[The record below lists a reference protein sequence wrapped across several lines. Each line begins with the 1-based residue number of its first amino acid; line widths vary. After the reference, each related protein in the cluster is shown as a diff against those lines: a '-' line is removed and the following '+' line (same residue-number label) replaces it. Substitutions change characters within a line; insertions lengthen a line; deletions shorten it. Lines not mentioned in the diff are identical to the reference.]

1 MPTASSKPPTIPPRI
16 ERLLLV
22 PLVAAGCA
30 SFDGHTLVPGKSTA
44 TEVEALMG
52 APAEVIAGPDGGRTF
67 YYPRLPMGRQTFAV
81 RVGRD
86 GVLQSIE
93 QRLTRENF
101 AKLVAGTTTAKE
113 VRELL
118 GPSHQMVRYE
128 RRQRDVWEYTYRHY
142 EEYRVLW
149 VYFSYDGVVQEMEDM
164 KDWSAYPPSGRGR
177 ARS

>member
-1 MPTASSKPPTIPPRI
+1 MRWASALLAS
-16 ERLLLV
+16 LLV
-22 PLVAAGCA
+22 AGCA
-30 SFDGHTLVPGKSTA
+30 SFDGHTLVPGKSTLA
-44 TEVEALMG
+44 EVEALMG
-52 APAEVIAGPDGGRTF
+52 TPAEVLATADGGRTL
-67 YYPRLPMGRQTFAV
+67 YYPRLPMGRQTYAV
-81 RVGRD
+81 RVGKD

-101 AKLVAGTTTAKE
+101 GKLVAGTTTAKE

-118 GPSHQMVRYE
+118 GPTHLAVRYE

-164 KDWSAYPPSGRGR
+164 RDWSAYPPSGRAR